1 MNLMEKS
8 KMIEQFLK
16 EQFPKVAEALLPV
29 WDIYPELKEQIFS
42 SYQEFADQQKP
53 KWISV
58 EEQRPKV
65 DEIVLVYVEG
75 LGARQGFYDGKI
87 WSSIGLMSGEFARK
101 VTHWQPLPPLPEKPT
116 T

>member
-1 MNLMEKS
+1 MEKS

-42 SYQEFADQQKP
+42 SYQEFADQQQ
-53 KWISV
+53 ISKDVAEKILKVRDAFV
-58 EEQRPKV
+58 ERDPSEAWHWLYSIASPN
-65 DEIVLVYVEG
+65 
-75 LGARQGFYDGKI
+75 YDKKEPWEELEMIAG
-87 WSSIGLMSGEFARK
+87 RNP
-101 VTHWQPLPPLPEKPT
+101 TPPLPEKPT